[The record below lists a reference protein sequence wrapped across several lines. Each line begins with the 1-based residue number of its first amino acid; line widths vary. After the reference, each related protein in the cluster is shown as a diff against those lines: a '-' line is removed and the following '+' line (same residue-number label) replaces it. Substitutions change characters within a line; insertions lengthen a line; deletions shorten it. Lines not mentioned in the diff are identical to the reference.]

1 MPPYFKRLST
11 ESEKIIARTYL
22 DGGLQTR
29 PSRLRARHQL
39 RL

>member
-1 MPPYFKRLST
+1 MLNGSPRKAKKF
-11 ESEKIIARTYL
+11 IARTYL